1 MFCKYYLASKSNIC
15 KILKYQLQTKKFS
28 SLYFYF
34 FKHSTKVLFYSTKA
48 IIILTKPL
56 FIATVAQP
64 SSPHFRHYQLLILK
78 QGLIALIFSNTCYSN
93 LLPTY
98 QPYS

>member
-15 KILKYQLQTKKFS
+15 EMLEYQLQTKKFS
-28 SLYFYF
+28 SLYFCFLSILQKYF
-34 FKHSTKVLFYSTKA
+34 FYSTKA
-48 IIILTKPL
+48 IITLTKPL

-64 SSPHFRHYQLLILK
+64 SIPHFRHYQLLTLK
-78 QGLIALIFSNTCYSN
+78 QDLIALILSNTCTSN
-93 LLPTY
+93 FLPTY